1 MREDGAD
8 GVTVKLMDTVAQA
21 FKHEQENVPTIAM
34 IYPRKQKY
42 VTRGCTIGKLGVLAA
57 AIMTIK

>member
-1 MREDGAD
+1 MGSDSSVREDGAD
-8 GVTVKLMDTVAQA
+8 GVTVKLMDNVAQA

-42 VTRGCTIGKLGVLAA
+42 VTRLCIGKLLVLY
-57 AIMTIK
+57 